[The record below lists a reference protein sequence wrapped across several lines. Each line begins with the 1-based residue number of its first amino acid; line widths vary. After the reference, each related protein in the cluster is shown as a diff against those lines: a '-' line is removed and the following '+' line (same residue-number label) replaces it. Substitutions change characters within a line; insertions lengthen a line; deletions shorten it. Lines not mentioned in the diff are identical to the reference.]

1 MEHARLTASGRTTI
15 PKAIRDAIGLRGGE
29 TLTFAVEGDR
39 VIVRKAA
46 SDESAWTDALS
57 ATLTEWE
64 SPEDEAAWRDL

>member
-1 MEHARLTASGRTTI
+1 MEHARLTATGRTTI
-15 PKAIRDAIGLRGGE
+15 PKAIREAIGLRGGE

-46 SDESAWTDALS
+46 ADEDAWTDAVG
-57 ATLTEWE
+57 ATLSEWD